1 MWRPGLE
8 GRIISKR
15 TIRVIC
21 YEQRARRGD
30 GAIDVFDED
39 EKFISGG

>member
-1 MWRPGLE
+1 MASWL
-8 GRIISKR
+8 GREDYKQKDNQ
-15 TIRVIC
+15 TIC